1 MSGLPMSASPP
12 ETETGISFD
21 AATGCPSAETKR
33 QENVFAPAKRLATRS
48 GSSAP

>member
-12 ETETGISFD
+12 ETETGMSLE
-21 AATGCPSAETKR
+21 AATGWPSAETKR
-33 QENVFAPAKRLATRS
+33 QEKVSAPAKRLATRK